1 MHPLASTNAHTLDP
15 ESVDLAQLAKRLA
28 DLVPPDA
35 RTGSL
40 DGRTIFRDATVKLL
54 CCSQLEAE
62 QLVDTLV
69 ARGFLAL
76 EVGDDPG
83 LPPTWTVRSSRR

>member
-1 MHPLASTNAHTLDP
+1 MHPSTNAHTLDP
-15 ESVDLAQLAKRLA
+15 ESVDLAHLAKRLA
-28 DLVPPDA
+28 DLVPADA

-40 DGRTIFRDATVKLL
+40 QGRTIFRDATVKLL
-54 CCSQLEAE
+54 RCSELEAE

-76 EVGDDPG
+76 VVGDPDV
-83 LPPTWTVRSSRR
+83 PPTWTVRASRR